1 MTDTSSLTVQLTLT
15 QFLDAL
21 AHPLAWAELSAVLVS
36 VALAWLVVRLLRGPR
51 TPEGSIWFGRRI
63 FDGVLFPTLLLALTY
78 AARALLLMLA
88 VPVTLFKIALPMM
101 VSFTVIR
108 LSVQVLSVAFPR
120 SGLVRLAERTI
131 SWMAW
136 VAVVAWIT
144 GVLPQVLDE
153 LDDIHWKLGASK
165 VTLRNLL
172 EGALSAGFVL
182 VITLWISAAI
192 EARLLKGAEGEQLSL
207 RKVAANIVRALLTF
221 VGLLMALSAV
231 GLDLTA
237 FSVLGGAVGVGVGFG
252 LQKLAA
258 NYVSGFV
265 ILAERSL
272 RIGDIVK
279 VDQFEGRITD
289 ITTRYT
295 VLRAPNGREAI
306 VPNEILITSTV
317 ENLSLADRNILVTS
331 TVSVAYGTDLPAL
344 IPHMVDTMRQVP
356 RVLSEP
362 SPQVLLSNFGADGLD
377 LTLCFWIADPENG
390 QGNVRSALNLAVL
403 ALFNERGV
411 DIPYP
416 QRVVRVAPPTPVVEA
431 AAAGLLAQP
440 PRA

>member
-1 MTDTSSLTVQLTLT
+1 
-15 QFLDAL
+15 
-21 AHPLAWAELSAVLVS
+21 
-36 VALAWLVVRLLRGPR
+36 
-51 TPEGSIWFGRRI
+51 
-63 FDGVLFPTLLLALTY
+63 
-78 AARALLLMLA
+78 
-88 VPVTLFKIALPMM
+88 
-101 VSFTVIR
+101 
-108 LSVQVLSVAFPR
+108 
-120 SGLVRLAERTI
+120 
-131 SWMAW
+131 
-136 VAVVAWIT
+136 
-144 GVLPQVLDE
+144 
-153 LDDIHWKLGASK
+153 
-165 VTLRNLL
+165 
-172 EGALSAGFVL
+172 
-182 VITLWISAAI
+182 
-192 EARLLKGAEGEQLSL
+192 
-207 RKVAANIVRALLTF
+207 
-221 VGLLMALSAV
+221 MALSAV